1 MSKIPDTVL
10 DQINLKLSAVDIIG
24 EHVTLTSKGGK
35 HWGLC
40 PFHHE
45 KTPSFSVDGDKNLF
59 YCFGCHKGGS
69 MITFL
74 MDLENITFHDAVE
87 KLADKAGVSIPK
99 TSGPMT
105 KQEEET
111 RKLFDL
117 YEKLASAFQYILHNS
132 PEGERA
138 KQYLISRGISEKS
151 VTNFRLGYA
160 PADINWLYN
169 FLTKKGYSPQF
180 LKTSGLFS
188 QNHPKYPLFAGRV
201 MFPVID
207 TRQRVIGFG
216 GRDLT
221 GRPKAPKYINSP
233 ESAVYSKRSHLF
245 GLHCATQW
253 MRREGRGVL
262 CEGNFDV
269 VALHQA
275 GIEGAIAPLGTAL
288 TEGQVQVLK
297 RYVSEIVIFFDSDNA
312 GIQATLKAIQLLE
325 AQGIVALVVSNQ
337 EGKDPADLLQSAGSQ
352 GVQELLAK
360 PIGGIEYLIT
370 HFRKTQ
376 EIQTPRGKERF
387 LGLIAPYIEVI
398 PSEVRKISHLEQIG
412 TLLGVSVQTIL
423 EDIKGQRSTR
433 PRSYSQRQE
442 EKHPPQVE
450 TLYNPRSHEQN
461 LLFSV
466 VANPE
471 LFPYLRD
478 RINYD
483 EFLDPWAKILYI
495 GLEECFRINETS
507 TDILLNHIE
516 NKELHKYILEA
527 VQSDRFSLNPKEYV
541 RQAVDTVMLQ
551 HLETRERVIISAIE
565 QAAKRGDHEK
575 ESNLLIEKMYID
587 EEKKKLKKQRMVV
600 DE

>member
-10 DQINLKLSAVDIIG
+10 DQINLRLSAVDIIG

-87 KLADKAGVSIPK
+87 KLADKAGIVIPK
-99 TSGPMT
+99 SDGPIS
-105 KQEEET
+105 KQEEEAK
-111 RKLFDL
+111 KLFDL
-117 YEKLASAFQYILHNS
+117 YEKLTSAFQYILHNS
-132 PEGERA
+132 PEGEKA
-138 KQYLISRGISEKS
+138 KSYLLSRGVDDKS
-151 VTNFRLGYA
+151 INNFRLGYA
-160 PADINWLYN
+160 PADINWLYS

-180 LKTSGLFS
+180 LKSSGLFS
-188 QNHPKYPLFAGRV
+188 QNHPKYPLFAGRI

-207 TRQRVIGFG
+207 TRQRVIAFG

-221 GRPKAPKYINSP
+221 GREKAPKYINSP
-233 ESAVYSKRSHLF
+233 ESSIYRKRSNLF
-245 GLHCATQW
+245 GLHRATPW
-253 MRREGRGVL
+253 MRKEGKGVL

-275 GIEGAIAPLGTAL
+275 GIEGAIAPLGTAF

-325 AQGIVALVVSNQ
+325 AQGIVAMVVSNRS
-337 EGKDPADLLQSAGSQ
+337 GKDPADLLLSAGPK
-352 GVQELLAK
+352 GIQELLAQ
-360 PIGGIEYLIT
+360 PTGGIEYLIN
-370 HFRKTQ
+370 HFRQTQ

-387 LGLIAPYIEVI
+387 LQQIAPYIEVI
-398 PSEVRKISHLEQIG
+398 PSEVRKISHFEQIAN
-412 TLLGVSVQTIL
+412 LLGVSVQTIL
-423 EDIKGQRSTR
+423 EDIKDQRKK
-433 PRSYSQRQE
+433 PRVHQIQKKE
-442 EKHPPQVE
+442 GPE
-450 TLYNPRSHEQN
+450 TTAPSLYNPRSHEQN
-461 LLFSV
+461 LLFAV

-471 LFPYLRD
+471 LFSYLRD

-483 EFLDPWAKILYI
+483 EFTDPWAKILYI

-516 NKELHKYILEA
+516 NKELHRYILEA

-541 RQAVDTVMLQ
+541 RQAVDTVLLQ
-551 HLETRERVIISAIE
+551 HLEARERVIISAME

-575 ESNLLIEKMYID
+575 ESHLLIEKMYID